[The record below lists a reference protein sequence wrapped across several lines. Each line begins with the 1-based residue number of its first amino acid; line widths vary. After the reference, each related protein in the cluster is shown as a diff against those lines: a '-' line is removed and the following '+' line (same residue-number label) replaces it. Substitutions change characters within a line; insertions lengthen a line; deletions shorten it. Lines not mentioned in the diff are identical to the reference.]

1 MSPLTSSP
9 TTHLRNVR
17 LGCAAVLAV
26 LAIAVVG
33 CGGGKTT
40 EGMNP
45 AISADQLVSSA
56 ETSAAT
62 TSGRFSFDLS
72 ARFPGADG
80 PLSLSGRGAF
90 DSSSKRASI
99 AFDMSSLAK
108 VLGGFFAGLAGPD
121 AKGLPD
127 FDDPDGWKVQVIRDG
142 NVSYVRLPALDAEL
156 PKGKSW
162 IRGDERATAASGFD
176 VHDLERL
183 SAGDPRDVLD
193 ALRAVTGEVETMGTE
208 KLRGVETTHY
218 HAVVDPAEL
227 AARAARDG
235 GQSRGTLF
243 DGLTAQSGLGDVPV
257 DVWLDASGL
266 VRKLTL
272 AFAATD
278 PNTAQPNT
286 AAVTFEL
293 WDYGRAVAIDLPP
306 PSQVVGASSLHG

>member
-1 MSPLTSSP
+1 LTSSP
-9 TTHLRNVR
+9 TTHLMNVR

-26 LAIAVVG
+26 LAVAVAG
-33 CGGGKTT
+33 CGGSETT
-40 EGMNP
+40 QGMNP

-56 ETSAAT
+56 ETSAAA

-72 ARFPGADG
+72 ATLPGADD
-80 PLSLSGRGAF
+80 PFSLSGEGAF
-90 DSSSKRASI
+90 DSGSKRASI

-108 VLGGFFAGLAGPD
+108 LLGGFFAGLAGPN

-127 FDDPDGWKVQVIRDG
+127 FDDPDGWKVRVIRDG
-142 NVSYVRLPALDAEL
+142 DVSYVRLPALDAEL
-156 PKGKSW
+156 PRGKSW
-162 IRGDERATAASGFD
+162 IRGDERATTASGFD

-193 ALRAVTGEVETMGTE
+193 ALRAVTGDVETMGTE

-218 HAVVDPAEL
+218 HAIVDPAEL
-227 AARAARDG
+227 AARAAGNG
-235 GQSRGTLF
+235 GQSQGTLF
-243 DGLTAQSGLGDVPV
+243 EGLTTQSGLGDVPA

-272 AFAATD
+272 AFEATD

-286 AAVTFEL
+286 ASVTFEL
-293 WDYGRAVAIDLPP
+293 WDYGRAVASDLPP
-306 PSQVVGASSLHG
+306 PSQVVDASSLHG